1 MSLPATET
9 HRGRG
14 LARQGSSS
22 GARSKAPRGARV
34 LPFAWHQ
41 HGRSEQRSCN
51 GKALLPV
58 RVPAG
63 SSWLSVRGAVAKL
76 ASYPQCVPRVVLTAG
91 HTPRPVTSG
100 QPGRAHESRATG
112 KRGEAAR
119 RELKASRD
127 TQPPVVVGTSHS
139 AVLKHGTSLCVA
151 ALEQRV
157 EHSAV
162 PTGRSQ
168 QRLFRPVQAAQRP
181 HAGTRRSAEPSTAPC
196 GIDVPGEQCVPRCA
210 EFAGS
215 KAVRLPQRNCSLLL
229 LTFLPRCGL
238 GRAGS
243 SLVKHFIISQDALK
257 HVQLVAHVSVSKRR
271 AWTNT

>member
-1 MSLPATET
+1 MQRESPPPGASSSWFQLAQRPWRCRKACLIPAVCAQGGSDSGAHTSPSHIWAARQSTRVESD
-9 HRGRG
+9 REAGRG
-14 LARQGSSS
+14 SAE
-22 GARSKAPRGARV
+22 GA
-34 LPFAWHQ
+34 
-41 HGRSEQRSCN
+41 
-51 GKALLPV
+51 
-58 RVPAG
+58 
-63 SSWLSVRGAVAKL
+63 
-76 ASYPQCVPRVVLTAG
+76 
-91 HTPRPVTSG
+91 
-100 QPGRAHESRATG
+100 ESIA
-112 KRGEAAR
+112 
-119 RELKASRD
+119 D

-181 HAGTRRSAEPSTAPC
+181 HAETRRSAEPSTAPC

-215 KAVRLPQRNCSLLL
+215 KAVRLPQSICSLLL

>member
-1 MSLPATET
+1 MQRESPPPGA
-9 HRGRG
+9 
-14 LARQGSSS
+14 SSS
-22 GARSKAPRGARV
+22 WFQLAQRPWRCRKACLIPAVCAQGGSDSGA
-34 LPFAWHQ
+34 
-41 HGRSEQRSCN
+41 
-51 GKALLPV
+51 
-58 RVPAG
+58 
-63 SSWLSVRGAVAKL
+63 
-76 ASYPQCVPRVVLTAG
+76 
-91 HTPRPVTSG
+91 HTSPSHIW

-157 EHSAV
+157 ERSAV

-196 GIDVPGEQCVPRCA
+196 GIDVPGEQCLPRCA

-215 KAVRLPQRNCSLLL
+215 KAARLPQSICSLLL

-238 GRAGS
+238 GRTGS